1 MYEPP
6 LPWERNTLCAKL
18 FGFSEIRELVM
29 MIVVTFLA
37 HLSEQITEAYI
48 ALANYGKK

>member
-1 MYEPP
+1 
-6 LPWERNTLCAKL
+6 
-18 FGFSEIRELVM
+18 M

-48 ALANYGKK
+48 ALANYGKKWNTDASDICWTST